1 MGKKA
6 KAHRKKVT
14 KRNAEIRHKLS
25 SFQKSMQQT
34 MQEIA
39 KKEQIA
45 KDYATI
51 TTQLPPEQA
60 AAILEETGPRFS

>member
-6 KAHRKKVT
+6 KEHRKKVA
-14 KRNAEIRHKLS
+14 KRNADIQQKLR
-25 SFQKSMQQT
+25 SFQKSMQQS

-39 KKEQIA
+39 QKETIT

-60 AAILEETGPRFS
+60 YQILETSGPQFS

>member
-6 KAHRKKVT
+6 KEHRKKVA
-14 KRNAEIRHKLS
+14 KRNAEIQTKLR
-25 SFQKSMQQT
+25 SFQKNMQQS

-39 KKEQIA
+39 RKETIT

-60 AAILEETGPRFS
+60 AALLEEGGPRFS